1 MFDVIKIAKSI
12 YAFLSEY
19 SFNKRSLRF
28 CSIFLF
34 IGLMIILF
42 SSPKFLVESILIE
55 NRAGFS
61 GQNIGGLSDIIQ
73 LSEDGGSEH
82 YEKFTSSIYS
92 VSTAERLWEMG
103 WGNEI
108 YANNDAKDQD
118 KIRKPIGITSR
129 LGSIFLGYPLRKYYS
144 PLDLKSYVSNNIV
157 VRKFSRSSKK
167 IVVTMITADK
177 EFGIRFLND
186 VIIQGDYVVKEH
198 ELTTAQA
205 RTNALTKQ
213 LVKSKNSIVSNALS
227 SLLNTQYYTLAS
239 LENNLPIVYYLDYPN
254 AEEKLI
260 SPNILLILLVV
271 F

>member
-1 MFDVIKIAKSI
+1 MLDIIKLAKSI
-12 YAFLSEY
+12 HAFLSEY
-19 SFNKRSLRF
+19 SFNKRSLRV
-28 CSIFLF
+28 CSVFLF
-34 IGLMIILF
+34 LGLIFILF
-42 SSPKFLVESILIE
+42 SSPKFLIESTLIE

-61 GQNIGGLSDIIQ
+61 GQSLGGLSDIIQ
-73 LSEDGGSEH
+73 LSDEGGSEY
-82 YEKFTSSIYS
+82 YEKFTSSLYS

-103 WGNEI
+103 WGNII
-108 YANNDAKDQD
+108 YANNDAKDQN

-144 PLDLKSYVSNNIV
+144 PLDLKSYISRNVV
-157 VRKFSRSSKK
+157 VRKFSRNSKK
-167 IVVTMITADK
+167 IIVTMITADK
-177 EFGIRFLND
+177 EFGIKFLND

-239 LENNLPIVYYLDYPN
+239 FG
-254 AEEKLI
+254 K
-260 SPNILLILLVV
+260 
-271 F
+271 